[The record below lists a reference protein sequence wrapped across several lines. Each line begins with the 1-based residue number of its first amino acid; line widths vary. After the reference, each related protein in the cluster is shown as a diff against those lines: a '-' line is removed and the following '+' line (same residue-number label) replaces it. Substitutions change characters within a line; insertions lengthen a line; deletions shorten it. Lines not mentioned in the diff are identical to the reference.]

1 LRAYLDSRKIV
12 RMDTLDEWPT
22 IHQAAAALRT
32 STRSILRAQDRG
44 EIEIRK
50 RTRPRKKPE
59 NVVNPDDL
67 RKLIEKEAPRPFP
80 VPLPQLPAP
89 AIAEPQ
95 ALTGER
101 FDRFIAALEG
111 LTQPRALPPA
121 PAAIAPPAVPLHLK
135 LWLTLPEAS
144 VYSGYSERKLRQ
156 AAEDGRIHANKD
168 GPRGAIIIRRA
179 SLESL

>member
-1 LRAYLDSRKIV
+1 MDSDQTLDS
-12 RMDTLDEWPT
+12 WPT

-32 STRSILRAQDRG
+32 STRSVLRAQDRG

-67 RKLIEKEAPRPFP
+67 QKLIEKEAPKPHP
-80 VPLPQLPAP
+80 VRMPAIAPAPQFHPDAFAFTVPALQPAQIDRFLEALQNMTAQRALPAP
-89 AIAEPQ
+89 E
-95 ALTGER
+95 E
-101 FDRFIAALEG
+101 AA
-111 LTQPRALPPA
+111 R
-121 PAAIAPPAVPLHLK
+121 PAAPAVPLHLK

-156 AAEDGRIHANKD
+156 AAADGRIHATKD